1 MPPGACRRPVRKR
14 ARLGTFPRIFAAAMT
29 GLVHAACCMPLPA
42 SSPYC
47 GRATHSL
54 LIDEMQNGC
63 ASPQRSDARFN
74 RCALTDAAKTGCA
87 VSRTE
92 TGAVQP
98 SVRGLGAGG
107 PSWDCS
113 RQTAISVNWSAIAVS
128 SAASMLRS
136 SFDRFSAAA
145 AAIAADTYTIC
156 SIPYGMPAVPRPVP
170 RYEHS
175 SAVIAGGAVCL
186 SFAPLLQDPAHGGS
200 VLARAGSEQRTDQKA
215 QVDDRIQA

>member
-1 MPPGACRRPVRKR
+1 MPH
-14 ARLGTFPRIFAAAMT
+14 AAA
-29 GLVHAACCMPLPA
+29 GH

-47 GRATHSL
+47 GRAAL
-54 LIDEMQNGC
+54 PLQIEENAKRLC
-63 ASPQRSDARFN
+63 FAAAE
-74 RCALTDAAKTGCA
+74 RCPVQPLRLTDAAKTGCA

-175 SAVIAGGAVCL
+175 SAGIAGGAVCL

-215 QVDDRIQA
+215 QVADQIQA

>member
-1 MPPGACRRPVRKR
+1 MPPGTCRHPVRKR
-14 ARLGTFPRIFAAAMT
+14 ARLGTFPRIFAAMT
-29 GLVHAACCMPLPA
+29 GLVHAACRCRHPRRIAAARRFPCKL
-42 SSPYC
+42 
-47 GRATHSL
+47 RR
-54 LIDEMQNGC
+54 MQNGC

-74 RCALTDAAKTGCA
+74 RCALTDAVKTGCA

-215 QVDDRIQA
+215 QVDDRIQE

>member
-29 GLVHAACCMPLPA
+29 GLVHAACRCRHPRCIAAARRFPCKL
-42 SSPYC
+42 
-47 GRATHSL
+47 RK
-54 LIDEMQNGC
+54 MQNGC

-74 RCALTDAAKTGCA
+74 RCALTDAAKPGCA

-175 SAVIAGGAVCL
+175 SAGIAGEAVCL
-186 SFAPLLQDPAHGGS
+186 SFAPLLQEPAHGGS

-215 QVDDRIQA
+215 QAADRIQA